1 MTSVT
6 CCCSSAIWWAVRGGG
21 RAGEGVGLRGGQAAG
36 VVGELSFSFWLQ
48 QIHRGGRERE
58 RSDIYMYIYMYIVL
72 YMRTVCSNLLSQ
84 SLGVFLRDQI
94 AAAACR
100 RSLS

>member
-21 RAGEGVGLRGGQAAG
+21 RAGGGVGLRGGQAAG
-36 VVGELSFSFWLQ
+36 VAGELSFSFLLQ
-48 QIHRGGRERE
+48 QTHRGERERE
-58 RSDIYMYIYMYIVL
+58 RSNIYIYIVL
-72 YMRTVCSNLLSQ
+72 CMCTVCSNLLSQ

-94 AAAACR
+94 AAAACHQ
-100 RSLS
+100 SLS